1 MFTLL
6 FYSGVTLMKEEILKA
21 LKSIES
27 VSILKGP
34 VKRKTKPARVE
45 DLEHGTDGEYYECV
59 LFVNGQ
65 LLPVAFHKGEDV
77 RQKLAETCKK
87 WNITF
92 LP

>member
-1 MFTLL
+1 
-6 FYSGVTLMKEEILKA
+6 MKEEILKA
-21 LKSIES
+21 LKSCES
-27 VSILKGP
+27 VTLLKGP
-34 VKRKTKPARVE
+34 VKKKTKPAGS
-45 DLEHGTDGEYYECV
+45 DEHEHAVDQEYYECV

-87 WNITF
+87 WNISF